1 MIRHKIYQI
10 LIIIFAL
17 TLSACEETF
26 VEAFGVENPSGEV
39 VPPQDEPVIIVLGEV
54 ITNVATDITESS
66 VKLSGEI
73 VSKGNSDSVEV
84 GFLLYTGSESD
95 FTTATNGVTS
105 YVASVSGNS
114 FSKSITSLTSST
126 KYKFRA
132 YIKNEAGISYGQV
145 KNFTTETGITQGEV
159 ITNAATEVTTSQ
171 ARLNGDLVSTG
182 NSTNYTIG
190 FILYQ
195 GSSNNF
201 TLTTSGVQNFEVP
214 NSKSLFTKLLNN
226 LNASTTYKF
235 RAYITNEEGTSY
247 GEVKTFTTEVAV
259 TQGQVTT
266 NNATDI
272 TTTTATL
279 NGVLN
284 STGNS
289 TNYTVGFLLYTGS
302 VSNFTLTTSG
312 VNNLT
317 TTASGTSLSKVLAN
331 LTDNTTY
338 KFRAYITNEAGTSY
352 GDVKTFTTQT
362 AVTLGQVTTNDAT
375 NITTTTATL
384 KGVLNSTGNSTN
396 YTVGFLLYQG
406 SVSNFTLT
414 TSGVQN
420 YTTTASGTSLS
431 KVLANLTDNTTYKF
445 RTYITN
451 EAGTNYGSI
460 KTFTTEE
467 EIPELS
473 FVCLQTLTGH
483 TYSVN
488 TASYSPDGTKIV
500 SGSYDNFLKI
510 WDANTGQCLRTL
522 TRHYG
527 TVYSASYSPDGT
539 KIVSA
544 SSDRKIK
551 IWDANT
557 GTCLQT
563 LEVHTAGVSSA
574 LYSPD
579 GTKIVSASYDTI
591 KICDANTGTCLQTLT
606 GHNGTVYS
614 ASYSPDGTK
623 IVSASDDET
632 IKIWDANTGSCLQTL
647 TGHNGSVNS
656 ASYSP
661 DGTKIVSSPSSSYD
675 HTIKIWDANTGT
687 CLQTLTGHTHYVYSP
702 SYSPD
707 GTKIVSAS
715 YDHTIKIWDA
725 NTGTCL
731 QTLTGHTAGVRSA
744 SFSPDGTKIVS
755 ASDDRTIKI
764 WGEN

>member
-17 TLSACEETF
+17 TLSSCEETF

-39 VPPQDEPVIIVLGEV
+39 VPPQGEHNPVILGEV
-54 ITNVATDITESS
+54 ITNVATNITETS

-73 VSKGNSDSVEV
+73 VSRGNSDNVEV
-84 GFLLYTGSESD
+84 GFLLYTGSVSN
-95 FTTATNGVTS
+95 FTINTTGVKK
-105 YVASVSGNS
+105 YVASVSGTS
-114 FSKSITSLTSST
+114 FSRTLNTLTAST

-132 YIKNEAGISYGQV
+132 YIKNEAGISYGTV

-159 ITNAATEVTTSQ
+159 TTNAATEVTTSQ

-226 LNASTTYKF
+226 LTENTTYKF

-266 NNATDI
+266 NDATNI

-279 NGVLN
+279 KGTLN

-312 VNNLT
+312 VQNYT
-317 TTASGTSLSKVLAN
+317 TTASGTTLSKALTN
-331 LTDNTTY
+331 LNGNTNY

-352 GDVKTFTTQT
+352 GDVKTFTT
-362 AVTLGQVTTNDAT
+362 A
-375 NITTTTATL
+375 
-384 KGVLNSTGNSTN
+384 
-396 YTVGFLLYQG
+396 F
-406 SVSNFTLT
+406 
-414 TSGVQN
+414 
-420 YTTTASGTSLS
+420 
-431 KVLANLTDNTTYKF
+431 
-445 RTYITN
+445 
-451 EAGTNYGSI
+451 
-460 KTFTTEE
+460 
-467 EIPELS
+467 
-473 FVCLQTLTGH
+473 
-483 TYSVN
+483 
-488 TASYSPDGTKIV
+488 
-500 SGSYDNFLKI
+500 
-510 WDANTGQCLRTL
+510 QCLRTL
-522 TRHYG
+522 TGH
-527 TVYSASYSPDGT
+527 TDIVLSASYSPDGT

-544 SSDRKIK
+544 SRDMTIK

-557 GTCLQT
+557 GSCL
-563 LEVHTAGVSSA
+563 
-574 LYSPD
+574 
-579 GTKIVSASYDTI
+579 K
-591 KICDANTGTCLQTLT
+591 TLT
-606 GHNGTVYS
+606 GHTDYVWS

-623 IVSASDDET
+623 IVSAGS
-632 IKIWDANTGSCLQTL
+632 WDN
-647 TGHNGSVNS
+647 
-656 ASYSP
+656 
-661 DGTKIVSSPSSSYD
+661 
-675 HTIKIWDANTGT
+675 TIKIWDANTGT
-687 CLQTLTGHTHYVYSP
+687 CLQTLTGHTSFVNSA

-715 YDHTIKIWDA
+715 GGLFSTSGGHTIKIWDANTGTCLRTLTGHTSDVYSASYSPDGTKIVSASADDNIKIWDA

-731 QTLTGHTAGVRSA
+731 QTLTGHTSDVSSA
-744 SFSPDGTKIVS
+744 SYSPDGP
-755 ASDDRTIKI
+755 
-764 WGEN
+764 

>member
-10 LIIIFAL
+10 LIIIFAF

-39 VPPQDEPVIIVLGEV
+39 VPPQDEQVIIVLGEV

-114 FSKSITSLTSST
+114 FSKSITSLTYST

-132 YIKNEAGISYGQV
+132 YIKNEAGISYGTV

-159 ITNAATEVTTSQ
+159 TTNAATEITSSQ

-195 GSSNNF
+195 GNLTNF

-226 LNASTTYKF
+226 LTENTTYKF

-247 GEVKTFTTEVAV
+247 GTVKTFTTE
-259 TQGQVTT
+259 
-266 NNATDI
+266 D
-272 TTTTATL
+272 
-279 NGVLN
+279 
-284 STGNS
+284 
-289 TNYTVGFLLYTGS
+289 
-302 VSNFTLTTSG
+302 VSL
-312 VNNLT
+312 
-317 TTASGTSLSKVLAN
+317 
-331 LTDNTTY
+331 
-338 KFRAYITNEAGTSY
+338 R
-352 GDVKTFTTQT
+352 
-362 AVTLGQVTTNDAT
+362 
-375 NITTTTATL
+375 
-384 KGVLNSTGNSTN
+384 
-396 YTVGFLLYQG
+396 
-406 SVSNFTLT
+406 
-414 TSGVQN
+414 
-420 YTTTASGTSLS
+420 
-431 KVLANLTDNTTYKF
+431 
-445 RTYITN
+445 
-451 EAGTNYGSI
+451 
-460 KTFTTEE
+460 
-467 EIPELS
+467 
-473 FVCLQTLTGH
+473 TLTGH
-483 TYSVN
+483 TNMV
-488 TASYSPDGTKIV
+488 
-500 SGSYDNFLKI
+500 F
-510 WDANTGQCLRTL
+510 
-522 TRHYG
+522 
-527 TVYSASYSPDGT
+527 SASYSPDGT

-544 SSDRKIK
+544 SYDDNIK

-557 GTCLQT
+557 G
-563 LEVHTAGVSSA
+563 A
-574 LYSPD
+574 
-579 GTKIVSASYDTI
+579 
-591 KICDANTGTCLQTLT
+591 CLQTLT
-606 GHNGTVYS
+606 GHTIGVFS

-623 IVSASDDET
+623 IVSASWDNT
-632 IKIWDANTGSCLQTL
+632 IKIWNANTGTCLQTL
-647 TGHNGSVNS
+647 TGHTNFVHS

-661 DGTKIVSSPSSSYD
+661 DGTKIVSASMD
-675 HTIKIWDANTGT
+675 NTIKIWDANTGT
-687 CLQTLTGHTHYVYSP
+687 CLQTLTGHTNFVESA

-715 YDHTIKIWDA
+715 NDETIKIWNANTGTCLQTLTGHTENVNSASYSPDGTKIVSASGDNTIKIWDA

-731 QTLTGHTAGVRSA
+731 QTLTGHTNVVESA
-744 SFSPDGTKIVS
+744 SYSPDGTKIVS
-755 ASDDRTIKI
+755 ASNDNKIKIWDANTGTCLRTLTGHTDFVISASYSPDGTKIVSASRDNTIKI

>member
-26 VEAFGVENPSGEV
+26 VEANKV
-39 VPPQDEPVIIVLGEV
+39 VIPIELGEV
-54 ITNVATDITESS
+54 ITNVATDITENS

-105 YVASVSGNS
+105 YVASVSENS
-114 FSKSITSLTSST
+114 FSKTITSLTSST
-126 KYKFRA
+126 NYKFRA
-132 YIKNEAGISYGQV
+132 YIKNEAGISYGAV

-159 ITNAATEVTTSQ
+159 TTKDAIEIKSSE
-171 ARLNGDLVSTG
+171 AKLRGDLVSTG

-190 FILYQ
+190 FILYT

-214 NSKSLFTKLLNN
+214 NSKSIFVKTVTN

-235 RAYITNEEGTSY
+235 RAYITNEAGTSY
-247 GEVKTFTTEVAV
+247 GTVKTFTTEVAV

-266 NNATDI
+266 NNATNI

-289 TNYTVGFLLYTGS
+289 TNYTVGFLLY
-302 VSNFTLTTSG
+302 
-312 VNNLT
+312 
-317 TTASGTSLSKVLAN
+317 
-331 LTDNTTY
+331 
-338 KFRAYITNEAGTSY
+338 
-352 GDVKTFTTQT
+352 Q
-362 AVTLGQVTTNDAT
+362 
-375 NITTTTATL
+375 
-384 KGVLNSTGNSTN
+384 GN
-396 YTVGFLLYQG
+396 
-406 SVSNFTLT
+406 VSNFTLT

-420 YTTTASGTSLS
+420 YTTTASGTTLS
-431 KVLANLTDNTTYKF
+431 KALTNLNDNTNYKF

-451 EAGTNYGSI
+451 EAGTSYGNV

-483 TYSVN
+483 TDWV
-488 TASYSPDGTKIV
+488 V
-500 SGSYDNFLKI
+500 
-510 WDANTGQCLRTL
+510 
-522 TRHYG
+522 
-527 TVYSASYSPDGT
+527 SASYSPDGT

-544 SSDRKIK
+544 SWDNTLK

-557 GTCLQT
+557 G
-563 LEVHTAGVSSA
+563 S
-574 LYSPD
+574 
-579 GTKIVSASYDTI
+579 
-591 KICDANTGTCLQTLT
+591 CLQTLT
-606 GHNGTVYS
+606 GHTDDVSS

-623 IVSASDDET
+623 IVSASGDNTVKIWNANTGSCLRTLTGHTNYVNSASYSPDGTKIVSAASWDNT

-647 TGHNGSVNS
+647 TGHTNFVNS

-661 DGTKIVSSPSSSYD
+661 DGTKIVSASD
-675 HTIKIWDANTGT
+675 DNTLKIWNANTGT
-687 CLQTLTGHTHYVYSP
+687 CLQTLTGHNAGVRSA
-702 SYSPD
+702 SYSPN
-707 GTKIVSAS
+707 GTKIVSTS
-715 YDHTIKIWDA
+715 WDNTIKIWDA

-731 QTLTGHTAGVRSA
+731 QTLTGHTAGVSSASYSPDGTKIISASLDNTVKIWDANTGTCLKTLTGHIDSVRSA
-744 SFSPDGTKIVS
+744 SYSPDGTKIVS
-755 ASDDRTIKI
+755 ASDDNTIKI